1 MAIVPDTAL
10 GTPGLAAETAQPWVL
25 GPDGQVDLSRG
36 FAQADNPQAPDHF
49 AVLGVP
55 FRLLLDPAHLDVRFR
70 SLIRGLHPDRFHVQG
85 PEAEAR
91 AQWHTSRV
99 NDAYRAL
106 RDLDRRIGYVLELA
120 GQDPAQAAATRFVPP
135 AALLAQVFEFNETL
149 DALQEDPGSA
159 EAQTAL
165 AELTGE
171 LRERMA
177 DLRQRMEAAC
187 LQHDDARRRIEA
199 STGAVPSADAALDTA
214 LQRLRALAGE
224 RTYLTNLLTRAA
236 AVAPG

>member
-10 GTPGLAAETAQPWVL
+10 GPPGLPAETAQPWVL
-25 GPDGQVDLSRG
+25 GPDGQIDLSRG
-36 FAQADNPQAPDHF
+36 FEQPDNPEAPDHF

-55 FRLLLDPAHLDVRFR
+55 FRLLLDATHLDVRFR

-106 RDLDRRIGYVLELA
+106 RELDRRIAYVLELA
-120 GQDPAQAAATRFVPP
+120 VQDPAQAAATRFAPP
-135 AALLAQVFEFNETL
+135 AALLAQVFELNETL
-149 DALQEDPGSA
+149 DALQDDPGSA
-159 EAQTAL
+159 EAQAAL
-165 AELTGE
+165 AELGAE
-171 LRERMA
+171 LRERLA
-177 DLRQRMEAAC
+177 DLRQRIEAAC
-187 LQHDDARRRIEA
+187 MQHDDARRRIEA
-199 STGAVPSADAALDTA
+199 SAGAAASAHQALDAA

-224 RTYLTNLLTRAA
+224 RTYLTNLLARAA